1 MTTRKLVDLAEARQD
16 RERSR
21 PINDFVNTLSVMAA
35 GGIEIEKNRLP
46 EGLKA
51 KFECILACPYE
62 DFQQSLDVVLDVLI
76 TIRFERDAEEPEAS

>member
-1 MTTRKLVDLAEARQD
+1 MTTRKVVDLAEARQD
-16 RERSR
+16 RERGR
-21 PINDFVNTLSVMAA
+21 RINDFVNTLSVMAA

-51 KFECILACPYE
+51 KFECVLACPYE
-62 DFQQSLDVVLDVLI
+62 DLQQSLEVVLDVLI